1 MRLQAILSLADR
13 AVGVIRGGGTVL
25 ISCKAGRGRSGTMA
39 ALIVGRLEGISSH
52 SELVDAIVLMRE
64 SRDGL
69 VETPKHFRFVAKLL
83 KLPSTAECRWD
94 CVVYKAL
101 VDSELF
107 DRLRY
112 GSFDADT
119 ASRYLLLLLLM
130 MIFVASGLE
139 E

>member
-1 MRLQAILSLADR
+1 M
-13 AVGVIRGGGTVL
+13 L

-39 ALIVGRLEGISSH
+39 ALIVGRLEGVSSH
-52 SELVDAIVLMRE
+52 SALVDAIVLMRE

-83 KLPSTAECRWD
+83 KLPSTAECNWD
-94 CVVYKAL
+94 CVMYKAI
-101 VDSELF
+101 VDTDLF

-112 GSFDADT
+112 GRFDAGT
-119 ASRYLLLLLLM
+119 AFRYLLLLLM
-130 MIFVASGLE
+130 MVVVVVFVASGLE